1 MITKIIVLAII
12 YMVTVI
18 AIKQIATTRQN
29 GILSIVYK
37 VMIFGLITG
46 ITCVSIL
53 SALILSE
60 VNSTVNDHEQSD
72 YIVILGAGLVGD
84 QVSDRLKIRLDTA
97 IEIIKKSNAVIIVS
111 GGQGPS
117 EEISEAEAMRRYL
130 QKQGVSENRII
141 KEEESTSTQENIKYS
156 NAIMHSENSKVII
169 VTSDYHMYRAKMLG
183 ERIGWT
189 VSGQSG
195 ENNTAERLRRM
206 IREIFALA
214 KDIIV
219 RVY

>member
-1 MITKIIVLAII
+1 M
-12 YMVTVI
+12 
-18 AIKQIATTRQN
+18 
-29 GILSIVYK
+29 
-37 VMIFGLITG
+37 
-46 ITCVSIL
+46 
-53 SALILSE
+53 
-60 VNSTVNDHEQSD
+60 
-72 YIVILGAGLVGD
+72 
-84 QVSDRLKIRLDTA
+84 RLL
-97 IEIIKKSNAVIIVS
+97 KKSNAVIIVS

-206 IREIFALA
+206 VREIFALA